1 MLIGKAEIERRIPHA
16 GEMCLLD
23 RVLEWNV
30 DVISCR
36 AISHR
41 DPNNPLRRNGKL
53 YAISGVEYAS
63 QAMALHGA
71 LSGAVP
77 GRPRAGYLA
86 GLRDVVCHRA
96 WLDHDGEEELIVSAE
111 RLMGDER
118 RVVYGFSVAS
128 GGKQII
134 AGRATVVLDIGNL
147 AP

>member
-1 MLIGKAEIERRIPHA
+1 MLVDKAEIERRIPHA

-23 RVLEWNV
+23 GVLEWNA
-30 DVISCR
+30 DVIRCR

-63 QAMALHGA
+63 QAMAIHGA
-71 LSGAVP
+71 LSGTVA

-86 GLRDVVCHRA
+86 SLRDVVCHCA
-96 WLDHDGEEELIVSAE
+96 WLDDGAEELIVFAE
-111 RLMGDER
+111 RTMGDES

-128 GGKQII
+128 GGKEII
-134 AGRATVVLDIGNL
+134 AGRATVVLDISDI
-147 AP
+147 